1 MSVLIGDKLYEE
13 QLVFLR
19 EYIQNA
25 MDATKLMLW
34 LKWKQEENMH
44 VFTADEN
51 GHVDETLLVWIT
63 LI

>member
-44 VFTADEN
+44 V
-51 GHVDETLLVWIT
+51 LL
-63 LI
+63 LMKMDM